1 MLEIDNVLR
10 LNNLYTKSYKKQG
23 NVILVDTNKGKKVIK
38 KSPLSNSFY
47 DYLNSRAF
55 SYYPHLTI
63 TNDYKVMDSIDEL
76 DTPKEEKMQDLV
88 KVMAL
93 LHNKTTY
100 YKEVN
105 EDTYKIVYEK
115 IKNNIDYLNNY
126 YTDLINVIDGKVYMS
141 PSEYLIANNIS
152 KIFNSLVFAQNEL
165 EEWFNLVK
173 DTKKRRYALIHNNLK
188 IDHFRKNEKPYLISW
203 ERAKSEIPIYDFY
216 VLYKNHALDYD
227 FDSLLK
233 IYEKEYPLH
242 NDEKKLLF
250 ILVSLPYI
258 EKIDFTTNEYSV
270 TKKVSKLIDYIYKT
284 DNFISPY
291 YTSNTIDNK

>member
-1 MLEIDNVLR
+1 M
-10 LNNLYTKSYKKQG
+10 
-23 NVILVDTNKGKKVIK
+23 
-38 KSPLSNSFY
+38 
-47 DYLNSRAF
+47 NSRAF

-63 TNDYKVMDSIDEL
+63 TNDYIVMDYIDEIE
-76 DTPKEEKMQDLV
+76 TPSEQKMQDLV

-126 YTDLINVIDGKVYMS
+126 YTDLINVIDGQVYMS

-203 ERAKSEIPIYDFY
+203 ERAKSEIPIYDYY
-216 VLYKNHALDYD
+216 VLYKNHSLDYD